1 MISFF
6 ILTIAFIYS
15 LLICYLVYGWFR
27 LKSGTSGEPE
37 FYTKVSVIIPA
48 RNEYENIGLLLKDIS
63 RQTYPADMAEVI
75 VVDDSSDDETAKL
88 AQRVMQENQIHGEV
102 ISLQEVSPN
111 PSPKKRAL
119 TEGINR
125 AAGELVITTDADCR
139 AGKDW
144 LKTMVSHYQKSGSV
158 LLSGPVRHAPL
169 TTSFS
174 KIQALEF
181 NSLIAS
187 GAGAIGA
194 GRALMSNGANLA
206 FRRKAFLAVRGYEG
220 NESFV
225 SGDDVFLMMKLQ
237 QAFGRDAIT
246 FVRNYKAII
255 NTAAK
260 NTWREFMEQRTR
272 WASKTRAY
280 KTFFA
285 LFTSVMVFFFNFL
298 LLLSPL
304 YLLMDITA
312 YAWVLTAWAAKFFID
327 ALLLFPV
334 SRFLGQAHLLWYYI
348 PAQFFVVFYIS
359 LAGFLGVTK
368 KFRWKGREYKK

>member
-1 MISFF
+1 MIPLF

-15 LLICYLVYGWFR
+15 LLICYLAYGWFR
-27 LKSGTSGEPE
+27 LKSGHPSGYE

-48 RNEYENIGLLLKDIS
+48 RNEHENIGLLLGDIS
-63 RQTYPADMAEVI
+63 RQTYPADHMEVI
-75 VVDDSSDDETAKL
+75 VVDDSSEDETAKL
-88 AQRVMQENQIHGEV
+88 AQKGMQEYQIPGRV
-102 ISLQEVSPN
+102 IRLQEVSPN
-111 PSPKKRAL
+111 SSPKKRAL

-125 AAGELVITTDADCR
+125 ASGELVITTDADCR
-139 AGKDW
+139 AGTDW

-158 LLSGPVRHAPL
+158 LLSGPVKHAPL
-169 TTSFS
+169 KTFFS

-194 GRALMSNGANLA
+194 GTALMSNGANLA
-206 FRRKAFLAVRGYEG
+206 FRRKAFLAVKGYEG

-237 QAFGRDAIT
+237 QAFGKHAIT
-246 FVRNYKAII
+246 FVKNPGAIVS
-255 NTAAK
+255 TAAK
-260 NTWREFMEQRTR
+260 NTWQEFMEQRTR

-285 LFTSVMVFFFNFL
+285 LFTSLMVFFFNFL
-298 LLLSPL
+298 LLISPL
-304 YLLMDITA
+304 YLLLHPSG
-312 YAWVLTAWAAKFFID
+312 YAWILAAWAVKFVID
-327 ALLLFPV
+327 AVLLFPV
-334 SRFLGQAHLLWYYI
+334 SRFLGQAHLFRYYA

-359 LAGFLGVTK
+359 LAGFLGMTT
-368 KFRWKGREYKK
+368 KFRWKGRVYKK